1 MAIPTS
7 RTKEKA
13 KIIIDNDLCTGCAS
27 CVEVCKDYSLIIK
40 EDKVSINENSIFGCI
55 GCGHCMAIC
64 PENAIKILGRFLNP
78 SDLFELPSKET
89 AANYEQILNLYLRR
103 RSIREFK
110 DRPIDSE
117 IIEKIINAAKTS
129 PMGLPPSDVNVLIF
143 DTVEKNRQ
151 FVKNFCD
158 YLKKMRW
165 LVSPLFLTLMKPI
178 WGKSND
184 ALFRNFVKPLFKTY
198 IDNMEK
204 GINLV
209 TYDAPLVMYFYGSP
223 YSDPADPIVAAT
235 TAMYAGEA
243 LGLGT
248 CLLGGIH
255 PLIQNGRNAKKL
267 RDKYGIKFKSK
278 EGLFVIFGYP
288 KVNYKNGINR
298 TFASINFSN

>member
-158 YLKKMRW
+158 YLKKNAV
-165 LVSPLFLTLMKPI
+165 VSFAFIFDTDETNL
-178 WGKSND
+178 GKVE
-184 ALFRNFVKPLFKTY
+184 RCT
-198 IDNMEK
+198 I
-204 GINLV
+204 
-209 TYDAPLVMYFYGSP
+209 
-223 YSDPADPIVAAT
+223 
-235 TAMYAGEA
+235 
-243 LGLGT
+243 
-248 CLLGGIH
+248 
-255 PLIQNGRNAKKL
+255 
-267 RDKYGIKFKSK
+267 
-278 EGLFVIFGYP
+278 
-288 KVNYKNGINR
+288 
-298 TFASINFSN
+298 